1 LQPALSYCHGA
12 GAKAR
17 LKAIFRRI
25 LWASFVMAV
34 AAFLFMELAGSYMAG
49 LFSQNEGGELR
60 QFSKDALT
68 IFAFSYLAGWM
79 DLCFS
84 SYFTALDMPGRSLLL
99 SFVGTLV
106 LPAALLAPIYGLL
119 GIWLMPPIASLFSG
133 ILALFLYRNSQS
145 DLTRKLLISHS

>member
-1 LQPALSYCHGA
+1 
-12 GAKAR
+12 
-17 LKAIFRRI
+17 
-25 LWASFVMAV
+25 
-34 AAFLFMELAGSYMAG
+34 MAG

-84 SYFTALDMPGRSLLL
+84 SYFTAMDMPGRSLLM

-106 LPAALLAPIYGLL
+106 LPAALLFLLAPTYGLL
-119 GIWLMPPIASLFSG
+119 GIWLMPPIAILFSG